1 MNDMLKTCIGQG
13 YVPSG
18 CKMDGMLVWL
28 LINEGRNPCDG
39 CNADCVH
46 RRCSDCV
53 EERYIKEELKYISK
67 EELEHRERI
76 EKRKPLGTN
85 SEPIVYV
92 DTDYKDATITVIDP
106 NSERGYVAHCKNGAD
121 EAASYITIMCNKYKA
136 KQVIIVLNGWGI
148 AIYDCLQLRNLKDID
163 IVPIRCMS
171 AKI

>member
-1 MNDMLKTCIGQG
+1 MLNICIGQG

-28 LINEGRNPCDG
+28 LIQDGKNPCDG
-39 CNADCVH
+39 CNANCVH
-46 RRCSDCV
+46 RRCSSDCV
-53 EERYIKEELKYISK
+53 KEKYIR

-76 EKRKPLGTN
+76 KKRKELGTN

-92 DTDYKDATITVIDP
+92 DTDYKDAIITVVDP

-136 KQVIIVLNGWGI
+136 KQVIIVLNGWEI
-148 AIYDCLQLRNLKDID
+148 AIYDYLKMRNLKDID
-163 IVPIRCMS
+163 IVPIKCMS
-171 AKI
+171 AILR